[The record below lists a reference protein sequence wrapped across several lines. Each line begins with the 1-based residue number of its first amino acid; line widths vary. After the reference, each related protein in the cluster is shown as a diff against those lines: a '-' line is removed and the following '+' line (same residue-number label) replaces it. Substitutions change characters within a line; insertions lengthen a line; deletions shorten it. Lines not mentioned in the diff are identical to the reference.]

1 MLLLLPLELVGW
13 TGGWVGVRRRGLG
26 GGSRGQSTRDK
37 RAGFGS
43 TQGRG
48 GMAGGEKS
56 GLERELG
63 EAEG

>member
-1 MLLLLPLELVGW
+1 MLLLPLELVGW
-13 TGGWVGVRRRGLG
+13 TGGWASGDGRGG
-26 GGSRGQSTRDK
+26 EGSRGQSTRDK